1 MEPLDVVQGD
11 ETVHEA
17 RSDSEESTADQG
29 TTQNEA
35 AIALDDIVLTDDT
48 VEGDEQRTSQEEDMK
63 GSDAGY
69 LATERKETSSRAGRD
84 EGDAEM
90 GDTGGEAQVGSTPV
104 MTEEADV
111 EQREARSDEEDE
123 GIGLD
128 GEELDDNEKEEEE
141 LNRADGTAAMEEG

>member
-1 MEPLDVVQGD
+1 M
-11 ETVHEA
+11 
-17 RSDSEESTADQG
+17 
-29 TTQNEA
+29 

-48 VEGDEQRTSQEEDMK
+48 VEGDEQRTSQEEDME
-63 GSDAGY
+63 GIDAGH

-90 GDTGGEAQVGSTPV
+90 GDTGGEAQVGSEPV

-128 GEELDDNEKEEEE
+128 GEELDDNVRQEEEEE
-141 LNRADGTAAMEEG
+141 LNQADGTAAVEEGNSYVVHSCTVYLRKCTTYFVFLNDNGYLY